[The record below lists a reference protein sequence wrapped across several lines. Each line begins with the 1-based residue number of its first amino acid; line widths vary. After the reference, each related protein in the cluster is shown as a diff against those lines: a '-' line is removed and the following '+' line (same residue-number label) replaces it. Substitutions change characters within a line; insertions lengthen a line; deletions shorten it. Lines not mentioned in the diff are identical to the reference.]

1 MDHIWSDLL
10 WACKFKRIWSKIDNE
25 KLMIGVGV
33 RESEIADTVLN
44 KGMRWQIK
52 GILGQLIGEE
62 RREEGSAILLSGC
75 VRPSF
80 QF

>member
-1 MDHIWSDLL
+1 MDHIWNDLL
-10 WACKFKRIWSKIDNE
+10 WACKFKCIWSKIDNE

-44 KGMRWQIK
+44 KGMRWQTK
-52 GILGQLIGEE
+52 GILGQLTEEE
-62 RREEGSAILLSGC
+62 RREEGSTILLSGC
-75 VRPSF
+75 VYPRF